1 MLFESLDTPSVLVD
15 LDVAE
20 RNLLECQ
27 RYCDEHGLRSR
38 PHIKTHKLPFLAK
51 AQVEAGAVGITCQK
65 VSEAE
70 VMAEAGLED
79 IFLTFNILGP
89 AKLARLRRLAERVK
103 LCVSADNRTVVEGL
117 SEAFKGAPR
126 PLSVL
131 VECDTGHGRCGVQS
145 PEAAALLAQ
154 AVERAPGLIFA
165 GLMTYPP
172 AGRVAEVGAWLR
184 EAIALCEEAG
194 FHCAVVSNGGTPD
207 LWRAH
212 ELADVV
218 TEHRP
223 GTYIYNDRSLVARGF
238 CGPDDCALTVL
249 ATVVS
254 TPTDRRAIIDA
265 GSKTLTSD
273 LFGLQGH
280 GLILGH
286 GDVAVAG
293 LSEEH
298 GHLESAQAHRLTVG
312 ERLRIVPNH
321 ACVVSNMVDRVEL
334 IRGEETVRSEPV
346 AARGTIL

>member
-89 AKLARLRRLAERVK
+89 AKLARLRRLAERIK

-154 AVERAPGLIFA
+154 AVERAPGLVFA
-165 GLMTYPP
+165 GLPWIWRGP
-172 AGRVAEVGAWLR
+172 
-184 EAIALCEEAG
+184 
-194 FHCAVVSNGGTPD
+194 GGT
-207 LWRAH
+207 
-212 ELADVV
+212 
-218 TEHRP
+218 
-223 GTYIYNDRSLVARGF
+223 
-238 CGPDDCALTVL
+238 
-249 ATVVS
+249 
-254 TPTDRRAIIDA
+254 
-265 GSKTLTSD
+265 
-273 LFGLQGH
+273 
-280 GLILGH
+280 
-286 GDVAVAG
+286 
-293 LSEEH
+293 
-298 GHLESAQAHRLTVG
+298 
-312 ERLRIVPNH
+312 
-321 ACVVSNMVDRVEL
+321 
-334 IRGEETVRSEPV
+334 V
-346 AARGTIL
+346 AARCVKRSASERSAGPNGSPQKMRWHSRGSPDRKTSR